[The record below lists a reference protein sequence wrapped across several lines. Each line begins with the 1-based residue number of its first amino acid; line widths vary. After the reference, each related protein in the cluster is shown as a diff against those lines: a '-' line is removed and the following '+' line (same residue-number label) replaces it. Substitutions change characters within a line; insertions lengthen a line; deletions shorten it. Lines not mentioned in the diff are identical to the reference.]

1 MKEYDIS
8 LGNALMIAVWYCPL
22 LLILTFI
29 LFCMIPF
36 IVLYARADPEGAANF
51 LKRVETWMD
60 DKDDEIERAIER
72 LSRKS

>member
-29 LFCMIPF
+29 LFCLIPF
-36 IVLYARADPEGAANF
+36 IVLYARADPEGVANF
-51 LKRVETWMD
+51 LKRVEAWMD
-60 DKDDEIERAIER
+60 RKDEEVEAAIKR

>member
-29 LFCMIPF
+29 LFCLIPF
-36 IVLYARADPEGAANF
+36 IVLYARADPEGVANF
-51 LKRVETWMD
+51 IKRVETWLD
-60 DKDDEIERAIER
+60 RKNEEVEAAIKR